1 MHKDKFGTRL
11 TKAKS
16 NPGKYNWLFLAGGP
30 GADSQYLNELIECL
44 KVPGQL
50 WRVDLPE
57 NGSNQLSDTYLKD
70 YDFEKW
76 EPALRFLLKSIDNP
90 ILVGHSFSG
99 LYPLLFPEIENDL
112 RGLVLLNSA
121 TRPWIENAM
130 KMAKIKNLPSFE
142 KEMAEFLSNKSDE
155 TFAKARKIFYHYYF
169 NPDQLEKGTK
179 ILSRAPFNYHASCW
193 WLTKAPSID
202 FDNLLIPSIPTL
214 IIGGSEDSA
223 VPFQRDERYLKANIK
238 IHEIKGASH
247 FPWLDNPEEVNRL
260 FNDFLSDVK

>member
-16 NPGKYNWLFLAGGP
+16 NSGKYNWLFLAGGP
-30 GADSQYLNELIECL
+30 GADSQYLNELLECL

-57 NGSNQLSDTYLKD
+57 NGSNQLSDTYQND

-76 EPALRFLLKSIDNP
+76 EPALRYLLKSIDNP

-169 NPDQLEKGTK
+169 NPGQLEKGTK

-193 WLTKAPSID
+193 WLTKATSID
-202 FDNLLIPSIPTL
+202 F
-214 IIGGSEDSA
+214 
-223 VPFQRDERYLKANIK
+223 
-238 IHEIKGASH
+238 
-247 FPWLDNPEEVNRL
+247 
-260 FNDFLSDVK
+260 